1 MSDDELAAA
10 KRWKFGLEPDAL
22 HALIAL
28 LDATPGVERV
38 WIFGSRA
45 RDDWRARSDIDLAVD
60 APDFSAI
67 DFLNLQTAVRDLPMV
82 YPVDM
87 VHWQKVTTPEFVA
100 QIERDR
106 QVFWQPRQAAV
117 SLPRALG
124 FDDLKDFQAKSLL
137 KLDAYLAEL
146 RSARADSDQA
156 LAAMAQVKAMEKMSD
171 AKQSLADFP
180 KAAWQALHDARALP
194 ESYAE
199 RPHSSR
205 FDGAGRA
212 IPNVCLKV
220 PTGGGKT
227 LLAAASVGKVFEG
240 YLRRS
245 TGLVLWVVPNE
256 AIYRQT
262 LKTLSNRDHPYR
274 QMLNV
279 AGAGRVKILEKDS
292 PLSRLDVESHLCVM
306 VLMLASAARQSK
318 ETLRFFRDRGNVQ
331 GFLPFEDDIETH
343 WALLADVPNLD
354 VYGSVWADGSGKD
367 SGGMQARQ
375 KGSIVKSS
383 LGNVMRLVRPMVV
396 IDEGHHGY
404 TDNALRTI
412 DGFNPSFMLE
422 LSATPRVAEVGA
434 SGSKA
439 TGAVSGSN
447 ILVDVRGTDLDAAE
461 MIKLPIHVDVR
472 AWADWQSCL
481 SASVDQLNALAR
493 QAEVLKGETARYIR
507 PILLVQVERTGKDQ
521 IDSGFIHAQ
530 HVREFLAQMGFA
542 ETQIREKTSDKDE
555 LGDED
560 LLSPTSQV
568 QVIITKQALQEGW
581 DCPFAYVLCSLAAS
595 KGKRALTQLVGRILR
610 LPHVAKTGH
619 EALDACYVFCHDI
632 QTGEVVKAI
641 KLSLETEGMGD
652 LAMAV
657 RGDGGSGSDAA
668 QVRQLTRR
676 EGLAHLRLFLPTV
689 TWAEPGQPR
698 RKLVYESDVLARVP
712 WQDLNP
718 DTLAVGWKPSQSLRM
733 SGSEARLM
741 VDLTVLQ
748 DVQAP
753 LRRARNESAE
763 ALTLDR
769 GQLVR
774 ALVDI
779 APNPW
784 LVWGWV
790 DVVVQR
796 CLQTWAESAVAASAA
811 TLIEQLRADL
821 QAWRDTM
828 AQQVFEVLTKEGRI
842 EFRLR
847 ADATD
852 YELPSHDEWLQTGK
866 AHKLT
871 RSDGLSDV
879 QKSLLVPA
887 LQTPD
892 MNDFEA
898 AFAGYLDEQEALR
911 WWHRNVAKTQ
921 YGLQGWRRHKVYPDF
936 VFGFLSEGN
945 DARLVLMET
954 KGLHLDNEDTD
965 YKQALLA
972 RLTEAFCDERFAQAG
987 DLALEQDGR
996 TQLECGLVFDRAW
1009 RADIDRR
1016 FFGQN

>member
-1 MSDDELAAA
+1 MTAAA
-10 KRWKFGLEPDAL
+10 DFG
-22 HALIAL
+22 IAPTSHGRL
-28 LDATPGVERV
+28 LDLLDQTAGVQAV
-38 WIFGSRA
+38 WIYGSRA
-45 RDDWRARSDIDLAVD
+45 RGTQRNASDIDLAVD
-60 APDFSAI
+60 APGWEWRERSA
-67 DFLNLQTAVRDLPMV
+67 FLHALENLGLMYR
-82 YPVDM
+82 VD
-87 VHWQKVTTPEFVA
+87 VVFLQDALDARFREL
-100 QIERDR
+100 IERDK
-106 QVFWQPRQAAV
+106 QLFWQPRQAAV
-117 SLPRALG
+117 SMPRALG
-124 FDDLKDFQAKSLL
+124 FDDLKAFQAKSLL

-146 RSARADSDQA
+146 RSARADSEQA

-194 ESYAE
+194 EAYAD

-262 LKTLSNRDHPYR
+262 LKTLANRDHPYR

-306 VLMLASAARQSK
+306 VLMLASAARLSK

-331 GFLPFEDDIETH
+331 GFLPGEDDIEAH

-354 VYGSVWADGSGKD
+354 VYGSVWESDAPKVPGHTA
-367 SGGMQARQ
+367 QHQ

-422 LSATPRVAEVGA
+422 LSATPRVAEAGA
-434 SGSKA
+434 SGGKA
-439 TGAVSGSN
+439 AGAVSGSN
-447 ILVDVRGTDLDAAE
+447 ILVDVRGTD
-461 MIKLPIHVDVR
+461 VDVR

-493 QAEVLKGETARYIR
+493 QAEVLQGETARYIR

-521 IDSGFIHAQ
+521 VDSGYIHAQ

-542 ETQIREKTSDKDE
+542 ETQICEKTSDKDE

-568 QVIITKQALQEGW
+568 RVIITKQALQEGW

-641 KLSLETEGMGD
+641 KQSLETEGMGD

-657 RGDGGSGSDAA
+657 RGDGGSGGDAP
-668 QVRQLTRR
+668 QVRKLARR
-676 EGLAHLRLFLPTV
+676 EGLEHLRLFLPTV
-689 TWAEPGQPR
+689 TWHEPGQPR

-718 DTLAVGWKPSQSLRM
+718 EALVVGWKPSQSPRM

-748 DVQAP
+748 DIQAP

-784 LVWGWV
+784 LVWEWV
-790 DVVVQR
+790 DAVVQR

-821 QAWRDTM
+821 EAWRDTM
-828 AQQVFEVLTKEGRI
+828 AQQVFEDLTQAGRI

-945 DARLVLMET
+945 NSRLVLMET
-954 KGLHLDNEDTD
+954 KGMHLDNEDTG

-972 RLTEAFCDERFAQAG
+972 RLTEAFCDERLAQTG
-987 DLALEQDGR
+987 ELELDRDGR
-996 TQLECGLVFDRAW
+996 TQIECGLVFDRAW
-1009 RADIDRR
+1009 RADIDKR
-1016 FFGQN
+1016 FFGQG